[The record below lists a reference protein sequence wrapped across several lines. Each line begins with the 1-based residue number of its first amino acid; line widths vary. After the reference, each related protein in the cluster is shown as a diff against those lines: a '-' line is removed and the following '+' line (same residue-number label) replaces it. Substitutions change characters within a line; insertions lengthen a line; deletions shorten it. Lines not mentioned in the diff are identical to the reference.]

1 MLPMSYSSIGASS
14 SHANGMEDEVIDSRP
29 TRCVC
34 NLQIIKFT
42 YKIIIIIMQVT
53 QIIYLWHT
61 TNDIHIC

>member
-1 MLPMSYSSIGASS
+1 MLPMSYSSIGTSS

-42 YKIIIIIMQVT
+42 YKKKIIIII
-53 QIIYLWHT
+53 INI
-61 TNDIHIC
+61 DIDIDIGAFNI

>member
-1 MLPMSYSSIGASS
+1 MLPMSYSSIGTSS

-42 YKIIIIIMQVT
+42 YKKIIIIIIIIMQVT
-53 QIIYLWHT
+53 QIIYL
-61 TNDIHIC
+61 